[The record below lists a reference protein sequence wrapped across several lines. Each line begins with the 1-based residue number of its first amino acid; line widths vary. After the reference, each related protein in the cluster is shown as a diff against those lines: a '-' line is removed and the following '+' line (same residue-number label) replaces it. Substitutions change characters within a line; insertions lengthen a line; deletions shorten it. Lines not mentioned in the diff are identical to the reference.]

1 MQSFAY
7 KVKSELCRQPVS
19 RQCCARAE
27 AYGVLL
33 FCNTFTAAEVRII
46 TENPEFAARL
56 PRLFQRAFS
65 LKFDSLPDGTRD
77 KLIFRITQRHKLAR
91 IVDLLG
97 YDPSLVLHVNFGLLE
112 DDCCRTAFVRGAF
125 LAGGS
130 VTDPEK
136 RYHLELATSH
146 TQASPGGFGPA
157 DGDGLSASQRPPQR
171 QQRHLFQAVRAYRG
185 PADHHRRPGWR
196 PWTS

>member
-77 KLIFRITQRHKLAR
+77 KLIFRITQH
-91 IVDLLG
+91 
-97 YDPSLVLHVNFGLLE
+97 
-112 DDCCRTAFVRGAF
+112 TAE
-125 LAGGS
+125 AGGG
-130 VTDPEK
+130 E
-136 RYHLELATSH
+136 
-146 TQASPGGFGPA
+146 
-157 DGDGLSASQRPPQR
+157 
-171 QQRHLFQAVRAYRG
+171 
-185 PADHHRRPGWR
+185 
-196 PWTS
+196 